1 MRRILSFIF
10 VIGTTAM
17 MLASCQKEAQS
28 APQPAQTSALNQSN
42 RAGTHGYDGGQIYN
56 IELSANIPGVQGGG
70 VWLWIALYSNGTADY
85 SGADCG
91 HGGEG
96 AASDKGE
103 ATWHYAG
110 THNEWIVIDG
120 VIMNGLGGFSS
131 TLTVPSK
138 YGHYTGTL
146 GTFITLPSFIPP
158 FIGFSQL
165 QVAP

>member
-1 MRRILSFIF
+1 MRKIVSSIL
-10 VIGTTAM
+10 VLGTTAM
-17 MLASCQKEAQS
+17 MLPSCQKDVQP

-56 IELSANIPGVQGGG
+56 IELSANVPGVQGGG
-70 VWLWIALYSNGTADY
+70 VWLWIALYSNGTGDY

-91 HGGEG
+91 HGGAG

-103 ATWHYAG
+103 VTWSYDGA
-110 THNEWIVIDG
+110 NIVIKGLVLAGLDG
-120 VIMNGLGGFSS
+120 FVTTI
-131 TLTVPSK
+131 TVPSK

-146 GTFITLPSFIPP
+146 GSFLTLPGFIPP